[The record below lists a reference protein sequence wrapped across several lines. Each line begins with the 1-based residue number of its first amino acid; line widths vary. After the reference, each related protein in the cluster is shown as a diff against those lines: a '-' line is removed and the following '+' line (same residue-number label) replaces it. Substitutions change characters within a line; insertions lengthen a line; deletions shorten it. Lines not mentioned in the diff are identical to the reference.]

1 MDSTKPI
8 IAISS
13 GDINGIGYE
22 ILLKGLADPHICEI
36 CTPVIYG
43 NQHIARQHLNHMDEE
58 LRNMQFAVIQSAK
71 DVRPGKINL
80 INVYPDNT
88 PLKIGESTPEAGQAS
103 FQALSRACED
113 LKQGLVHALVTA
125 PINKENIQSDKFRF
139 SGHTEYLTKLFGN
152 GKESLM
158 MMVSAQMKVALVC
171 NHVSIS
177 KVSECITEERIL
189 GKLRTLAKAL
199 LNDFQIPN
207 PRIAVLALNPH
218 AGDNGLIGKEE
229 QEIIRPAIKKAYD
242 EGILAFGPY
251 SADGFFGS
259 GKYAHFDAILA
270 MYHDQGL
277 IPFKSLDMDGVNYT
291 AGLSI
296 IRTSPDHGTAYDLA
310 GKNTASPQSFC
321 HALFMA
327 IDLLRT
333 RKDSAEISR
342 DPLPFKEKEDKPAK
356 PLPFK
361 GLDFLNKPANSDKDE
376 TPHSDSVPAGADHN
390 SL

>member
-1 MDSTKPI
+1 MESTKPI
-8 IAISS
+8 IAISG

-22 ILLKGLADPHICEI
+22 ILLKGISDPHICEI

-43 NQHIARQHLNHMDEE
+43 NQQIAREHLKLMDEE
-58 LRNMQFAVIQSAK
+58 LRSIQFNVIQSAK

-88 PLKIGESTPEAGQAS
+88 PLNIGKSTPEAGHAS
-103 FQALSRACED
+103 FLSLSRACED
-113 LKQGLVHALVTA
+113 LKAGLVDALVTA

-152 GKESLM
+152 GGESLM
-158 MMVSAQMKVALVC
+158 MMVSAQMRIALVC
-171 NHVSIS
+171 NHVPIS
-177 KVSECITEERIL
+177 KVPEYITEERIIS
-189 GKLRTLAKAL
+189 KLHTLADSL
-199 LNDFQIPN
+199 LNDFRIRQ

-229 QEIIRPAIKKAYD
+229 QDIIKPAIRKAYD
-242 EGILAFGPY
+242 EGIMAFGPY

-291 AGLSI
+291 AGLNI

-310 GKNTASPQSFC
+310 GKNIANAQSFR
-321 HALFMA
+321 HALYMA

-333 RKDSAEISR
+333 RKESAEISR

-361 GLDFLNKPANSDKDE
+361 GLDFLNKP
-376 TPHSDSVPAGADHN
+376 PQGAPEE
-390 SL
+390 

>member
-1 MDSTKPI
+1 MENTKPI

-22 ILLKGLADPHICEI
+22 IMLKGIADPHICEI

-43 NQHIARQHLNHMDEE
+43 NQQIAREHLKTMDEQ
-58 LRNMQFAVIQSAK
+58 LQNMQFCVINSAK
-71 DVRPGKINL
+71 EVRHGKINL

-88 PLKIGESTPEAGQAS
+88 PLQIGKSTPEAGHAS
-103 FQALSRACED
+103 FLALSRACDD
-113 LKQGLVHALVTA
+113 LKAGSVDALVTA

-139 SGHTEYLTKLFGN
+139 SGHTEYLTQMFGS

-158 MMVSAQMKVALVC
+158 MMVSAQMRVALVC
-171 NHVSIS
+171 NHVPIAQ
-177 KVSECITEERIL
+177 VPQYITEERIL
-189 GKLRTLAKAL
+189 GKLRTLADSL
-199 LNDFQIPN
+199 LNDFRIRQ

-229 QEIIRPAIKKAYD
+229 QDIIKPAVKKAF
-242 EGILAFGPY
+242 EQGIMAFGPY

-291 AGLSI
+291 AGLNI

-310 GKNTASPQSFC
+310 GKNIANAQSFR
-321 HALFMA
+321 HALYMA
-327 IDLLRT
+327 IDLLRV
-333 RKDSAEISR
+333 RKESADINR
-342 DPLPFKEKEDKPAK
+342 NPLPFKEKEDRPAK
-356 PLPFK
+356 TVPFR
-361 GLDFLNKPANSDKDE
+361 GLDFLNKPAENGNED
-376 TPHSDSVPAGADHN
+376 N
-390 SL
+390 